1 MANVAFDYSKLKGRI
16 IEKYDTMQAFSKKVK
31 ISSQS
36 LSYKLNNKVD
46 WRQSEISKCMKLLDI
61 PFNEVDIY
69 FFNEIVQ

>member
-16 IEKYDTMQAFSKKVK
+16 IEKFGTMQAFSKNVK

-46 WRQSEISKCMKLLDI
+46 WRQSEITKAMKLLEI
-61 PFNEVDIY
+61 PFDEVDIY
-69 FFNEIVQ
+69 FFNENVQ